1 MGKSKNN
8 GTNFLVQGSILAV
21 ASIISRIIGLVYRIP
36 LNNILG
42 DVGISYYACAFDVY
56 NVILIISSYSLP
68 QAVSKT
74 VSAKA
79 AKGQYR
85 SVYQVLKGAL
95 LFALV
100 SGIVA
105 SLVVFFGAEF
115 FTGTLLKTPYSVF
128 ALKILGPALVVVA
141 VLGVLRGFFQG
152 LGTMM
157 PSAISQIIEQIVNAI
172 VSVWAAYVLYRYGT
186 KIGAV
191 LGDADHYG
199 PAYGAAGGTL
209 GTNLG
214 SVAALIF
221 VLFVF
226 FAYMHVFKRRMKR
239 EKGVKVEP
247 FAYTMKVLIITIVP
261 VLLSTTVYN
270 ISSIIDQSIFKN
282 VALLQGYSENK
293 IDVWWGVFSG
303 KYKLLINVPISIAS
317 AMAASCV
324 PTLTMSF
331 AQKDMKKVRE
341 QINSAMRFIMVISFP
356 CAIGL
361 AVLGEPI
368 CRLLFPGTAQT
379 APMAGT
385 MMWVGAMAVVFYAM
399 STLSNGLLQ
408 GIDRL
413 KIPVINAAVSLVAH
427 VIVLIILM
435 LFFRMNIYA
444 VIIANMFFAFLM
456 CIMNALAIRK
466 YSGYHQEIHKTF
478 IVPGISSV
486 IMGIITYIVYH
497 GSYAV
502 LKINAVSAMLA
513 ILAAVI
519 VYAVVLLLLHGLTE
533 EEIKKFPKGTLIVRV
548 AKKLHFPFPVA
559 RIFFPGLSICSKT
572 VTDNPRLAAVIAV
585 IMPEAPAPI
594 TSTSCCFD
602 FFLSIV
608 HLSFY
613 LLNQLNILSYGYK
626 IFNSNSFPKSQK
638 GSLHLQIQ
646 CHFPPVSAVFDLN
659 SHFESRFPYIRFFH
673 PVKKQPA
680 GCPVYG

>member
-172 VSVWAAYVLYRYGT
+172 ISVWAAYVLYRYGT
-186 KIGAV
+186 RIGAV
-191 LGDADHYG
+191 LGDAEHYG

-226 FAYMHVFKRRMKR
+226 FAYMHVFKRRMRR

-247 FAYTMKVLIITIVP
+247 FAYTMKILIITIVP

-385 MMWVGAMAVVFYAM
+385 KDSGYQCSGFACRSCDRTDYTDAVFPHEYLCGHYRKYVLCVFNVYYECAGN
-399 STLSNGLLQ
+399 TKIQRLSSGNSQ
-408 GIDRL
+408 
-413 KIPVINAAVSLVAH
+413 
-427 VIVLIILM
+427 
-435 LFFRMNIYA
+435 NIYCA
-444 VIIANMFFAFLM
+444 GNFLGYYGNYYLYRLSWQL
-456 CIMNALAIRK
+456 CGLKNQCGICHACNSC
-466 YSGYHQEIHKTF
+466 SGY
-478 IVPGISSV
+478 
-486 IMGIITYIVYH
+486 
-497 GSYAV
+497 
-502 LKINAVSAMLA
+502 
-513 ILAAVI
+513 
-519 VYAVVLLLLHGLTE
+519 
-533 EEIKKFPKGTLIVRV
+533 R
-548 AKKLHFPFPVA
+548 
-559 RIFFPGLSICSKT
+559 ICSCLT
-572 VTDNPRLAAVIAV
+572 VTARTDRRG
-585 IMPEAPAPI
+585 
-594 TSTSCCFD
+594 D
-602 FFLSIV
+602 
-608 HLSFY
+608 
-613 LLNQLNILSYGYK
+613 
-626 IFNSNSFPKSQK
+626 
-638 GSLHLQIQ
+638 
-646 CHFPPVSAVFDLN
+646 
-659 SHFESRFPYIRFFH
+659 
-673 PVKKQPA
+673 
-680 GCPVYG
+680 

>member
-79 AKGQYR
+79 AKGRYR

-100 SGIVA
+100 SGFVA

-172 VSVWAAYVLYRYGT
+172 ISVWAAYVLYRYGT

-191 LGDADHYG
+191 LGDAEHYG

-226 FAYMHVFKRRMKR
+226 FAYMHVFKRKMKR

-247 FAYTMKVLIITIVP
+247 FAYTMKILIITIVP

-293 IDVWWGVFSG
+293 IDVWWGVF
-303 KYKLLINVPISIAS
+303 
-317 AMAASCV
+317 
-324 PTLTMSF
+324 
-331 AQKDMKKVRE
+331 R
-341 QINSAMRFIMVISFP
+341 
-356 CAIGL
+356 
-361 AVLGEPI
+361 
-368 CRLLFPGTAQT
+368 
-379 APMAGT
+379 
-385 MMWVGAMAVVFYAM
+385 
-399 STLSNGLLQ
+399 
-408 GIDRL
+408 
-413 KIPVINAAVSLVAH
+413 
-427 VIVLIILM
+427 
-435 LFFRMNIYA
+435 
-444 VIIANMFFAFLM
+444 
-456 CIMNALAIRK
+456 
-466 YSGYHQEIHKTF
+466 
-478 IVPGISSV
+478 
-486 IMGIITYIVYH
+486 
-497 GSYAV
+497 
-502 LKINAVSAMLA
+502 
-513 ILAAVI
+513 
-519 VYAVVLLLLHGLTE
+519 
-533 EEIKKFPKGTLIVRV
+533 
-548 AKKLHFPFPVA
+548 
-559 RIFFPGLSICSKT
+559 
-572 VTDNPRLAAVIAV
+572 
-585 IMPEAPAPI
+585 
-594 TSTSCCFD
+594 
-602 FFLSIV
+602 
-608 HLSFY
+608 
-613 LLNQLNILSYGYK
+613 NQ
-626 IFNSNSFPKSQK
+626 
-638 GSLHLQIQ
+638 
-646 CHFPPVSAVFDLN
+646 
-659 SHFESRFPYIRFFH
+659 
-673 PVKKQPA
+673 
-680 GCPVYG
+680 

>member
-21 ASIISRIIGLVYRIP
+21 ASIISRIIGLIYRIP

-56 NVILIISSYSLP
+56 NVILIISSYSIP

-79 AKGQYR
+79 AKGSYK

-95 LFALV
+95 LFAVV
-100 SGIVA
+100 SGTIGAV
-105 SLVVFFGAEF
+105 VVFFGAEF

-152 LGTMM
+152 LGTML

-172 VSVWAAYVLYRYGT
+172 VSVWAAYVLYQYGT
-186 KIGAV
+186 RIGAV

-221 VLFVF
+221 VILVF
-226 FAYMHVFKRRMKR
+226 LAYLRVFKRKIKHDR
-239 EKGVKVEP
+239 GTNVDP
-247 FAYTMKVLIITIVP
+247 FAYTMKILIVTIIP

-270 ISSIIDQSIFKN
+270 ISGIIDQSIFKN
-282 VALLQGYSENK
+282 VALLQGYSEKK

-317 AMAASCV
+317 AMAASSV

-331 AQKDMKKVRE
+331 AQKDMPKVRD

-356 CAIGL
+356 CAVGL

-368 CRLLFPGTAQT
+368 CRLLFPGTAET
-379 APMAGT
+379 APMAGL
-385 MMWVGAMAVVFYAM
+385 MLWVGALAVVFYAM

-408 GIDRL
+408 GIDQL
-413 KIPVINAAVSLVAH
+413 KIPVINAVISLVAH
-427 VIVLIILM
+427 VIVLIVLM
-435 LFFRMNIYA
+435 LFFRLNIYA
-444 VIIANMFFAFLM
+444 VVIANMFFALLM
-456 CIMNALAIRK
+456 CVLNAYAIRK
-466 YSGYHQEIHKTF
+466 HSGYHQEIHKTF
-478 IVPGISSV
+478 VVPAISSAA
-486 IMGIITYIVYH
+486 MGIVTYLVYK

-502 LKINAVSAMLA
+502 LSINAVSAL
-513 ILAAVI
+513 LSVLVAVV

-533 EEIKKFPKGTLIVRV
+533 EEILRFPKGTLLVRI
-548 AKKLHFPFPVA
+548 AKKLH
-559 RIFFPGLSICSKT
+559 
-572 VTDNPRLAAVIAV
+572 
-585 IMPEAPAPI
+585 
-594 TSTSCCFD
+594 
-602 FFLSIV
+602 
-608 HLSFY
+608 
-613 LLNQLNILSYGYK
+613 LLK
-626 IFNSNSFPKSQK
+626 
-638 GSLHLQIQ
+638 
-646 CHFPPVSAVFDLN
+646 
-659 SHFESRFPYIRFFH
+659 
-673 PVKKQPA
+673 
-680 GCPVYG
+680 